1 MAAPKLRA
9 AHKKSYYKNES
20 AYLDAV
26 YRKNKEYIDSHTP
39 EGIKEK
45 GVSPKAFFKA
55 EVRRVSEMQNQMTGK
70 KYTLNRA
77 IKRVAN
83 SKMLNPQMSTSDI
96 KANNFQ
102 SLLKKDKDTYR
113 QFRNRTRKGGRFTS
127 FDYSKLKFDG
137 YYNINGT
144 NGAVYIYDDDTVI
157 IEFKSPQNGTGAS
170 SQVMSL
176 EEVESSVGK
185 TIFYINNS
193 KGGKL

>member
-9 AHKKSYYKNES
+9 AHKKSFYKIES

-39 EGIKEK
+39 EGIKKK
-45 GVSPKAFFKA
+45 GGSPKAFFKA
-55 EVRRVSEMQNQMTGK
+55 EVRRVMQMQNQMTGK

-83 SKMLNPQMSTSDI
+83 SKMLNPQMTTSDI

-127 FDYSKLKFDG
+127 FDYSKLKFDA
-137 YYNINGT
+137 YYNIDGN

-170 SQVMSL
+170 TQVMSL
-176 EEVESSVGK
+176 EEFDSSVGK
-185 TIFYINNS
+185 TIFYI
-193 KGGKL
+193 KGGKF